1 MMQTW
6 QIKKGQLSSDKG
18 VVAAQHFEAARA
30 AADVLSRGG
39 NAMDA
44 AVTCALALSVV
55 EPWLSG
61 VGGGGFLLYGD
72 GETGEV
78 DTLDFNVRA
87 SRNIDPAR
95 YPLVEGN
102 DGEWFNWPAVK
113 EDRNIIGYESIC
125 IPGAVDGLAQAL
137 EKYGTISFAE
147 AVQPAIELAERGM
160 IVDWFTALCFA
171 IDARGLA
178 QFEHS
183 AELFLE
189 DGMPIRTPASGGAEY
204 LPMPAK
210 AKMLKRLAEAG
221 PRDFYEGHV
230 AKQVVED
237 LNAGGN
243 VIDAEDLAGFAARWA
258 KPATANYRDTEIN
271 VIAELSGGPS
281 FIHAMAEVEAKLD
294 VAKRPDAA
302 ASRLYAQ
309 AIRRA
314 YEYRLQNMGHAAR
327 REDCTSHMSVV
338 DSKGNM
344 VSLTNTLLSRFG
356 SKVTL
361 PQTGMLMNNG
371 MMWFDPRPGAANAI
385 APAAQPLANMC
396 PVLFRKNGKPY
407 LAIGAAGGRQ
417 IFPAL
422 VQLSSYVIDYGM
434 SLEDAF
440 HEPRIDASTP
450 TILVDRM
457 AQPDVAATIAE
468 DFPVKIVSNTLHP
481 VNFAIPSAVLRDADG
496 MHHGMSHP
504 SNPWAGV
511 AGEGE
516 DGSSG

>member
-6 QIKKGQLSSDKG
+6 KISKGQLSSDKG

-30 AADVLSRGG
+30 AARVLARGG

-44 AVTCALALSVV
+44 AVTCALALSIV

-61 VGGGGFLLYGD
+61 VGGGGFLLHGD
-72 GETGEV
+72 GRTGKV

-87 SRNIDPAR
+87 SGNLDPAR
-95 YPLVEGN
+95 YRLVEGH
-102 DGEWFNWPAVK
+102 DGDWFNWPAV
-113 EDRNIIGYESIC
+113 EDDRNIIGYESIC
-125 IPGAVDGLAQAL
+125 VPGAIDGLARAL
-137 EKYGTISFAE
+137 ERYGTISWAE

-171 IDARGLA
+171 IDAQGLA
-178 QFEHS
+178 RYEHS

-189 DGMPIRTPASGGAEY
+189 DGMPVRTPASGGAEH

-210 AKMLKRLAEAG
+210 ARMLKRLAEAG
-221 PRDFYEGHV
+221 ARDFYEGETARAIV
-230 AKQVVED
+230 AD
-237 LNAGGN
+237 LQAGGN
-243 VIDAEDLAGFAARWA
+243 VIDARDLAGFSARWA
-258 KPATANYRDTEIN
+258 APAAAGYRDTEIN

-281 FIHAMAEVEAKLD
+281 FLHAMAEIAAKLEP
-294 VAKRPDAA
+294 AARPDADA
-302 ASRLYAQ
+302 YRLYAH

-314 YEYRLQNMGHAAR
+314 YAHRLQHMGHAAR
-327 REDCTSHMSVV
+327 KEDCTSHLSVV
-338 DSKGNM
+338 DASGNM

-361 PQTGMLMNNG
+361 PKTGMLMNNG

-385 APAAQPLANMC
+385 APGAQPLANMC
-396 PVLFRKNGKPY
+396 PVLFKRNGKPY

-422 VQLSSYVIDYGM
+422 VQLCSYVIDYGM
-434 SLEDAF
+434 TLEDAF
-440 HEPRIDASTP
+440 HEPRIDASAP
-450 TILVDRM
+450 TVLVDRM
-457 AQPDVAATIAE
+457 AQSDVAAALAE
-468 DFPVKIVSNTLHP
+468 DFPVKIVANTLHP
-481 VNFAIPSAVLRDADG
+481 VNFGIPSAVMTDEHG
-496 MHHGMSHP
+496 VHHGMSHP

-511 AGEGE
+511 AGEE
-516 DGSSG
+516 DHDASD